1 MYKSCS
7 YQSAGQRP
15 HQNCSKVP
23 CSVCPLWTEI
33 EKLTKPQYVQ
43 YPPTYT
49 NRNLVF
55 LCHAGSERNSRG
67 EKSVEEASRMEN
79 NVWKGTRSQVGSL
92 LSLPWVSLS
101 PYLSPTSF
109 QGGQVASCLGFT
121 DSHMALSLRAL
132 YLKSHIE
139 VMSEYWLLV

>member
-1 MYKSCS
+1 MSKSCR
-7 YQSAGQRP
+7 YQSAGQRT

-23 CSVCPLWTEI
+23 CSVCPLWTEV

-43 YPPTYT
+43 YPPTCT
-49 NRNLVF
+49 NRNIVF
-55 LCHAGSERNSRG
+55 LCHAGRERNSRG

-79 NVWKGTRSQVGSL
+79 NMWKATGSQVGSL

-101 PYLSPTSF
+101 PCLLPPF
-109 QGGQVASCLGFT
+109 KGGQVASCLGFT

-132 YLKSHIE
+132 YLKSYIE
-139 VMSEYWLLV
+139 VMSEYWPLI